1 MRVRPEALVLEALV
15 LGVAALA
22 ALVLGA
28 LVLGVAALVAL
39 AFGVAALAALA
50 FGVVVAPG
58 ALVHGAPVSPGPG
71 RRCLFP
77 AP

>member
-1 MRVRPEALVLEALV
+1 VLGVAELGALVLEALV
-15 LGVAALA
+15 FGVAALVDLA
-22 ALVLGA
+22 FGVVALGA
-28 LVLGVAALVAL
+28 LVLGVAAV
-39 AFGVAALAALA
+39 AALA

-58 ALVHGAPVSPGPG
+58 ALVHDAPASPGPG